1 MCSLCS
7 FLKST
12 IGRKVLMALTGLILV
27 LFVLGHMLGN
37 LQIFLGPDV
46 INAYAYKLHHVMPV
60 EMLREFDFFFWLVS
74 ASTFGLQFRS
84 P

>member
-1 MCSLCS
+1 MCSQSS

-12 IGRKVLMALTGLILV
+12 VGRKVLMALTGLVLV

-46 INAYAYKLHHVMPV
+46 INAYAYKLHHTIASETTDRCV
-60 EMLREFDFFFWLVS
+60 LNAFW
-74 ASTFGLQFRS
+74 

>member
-27 LFVLGHMLGN
+27 LFVLGHMHAW
-37 LQIFLGPDV
+37 QFTDFLG
-46 INAYAYKLHHVMPV
+46 
-60 EMLREFDFFFWLVS
+60 S
-74 ASTFGLQFRS
+74 
-84 P
+84 